1 MHMQINAR
9 DFPLTEALVEY
20 LERSIHFELS
30 SRYAQIRSIA
40 VRLSAVKGS
49 HGRLAKCCHIQ
60 VGLPRTEDIVIEE
73 CDRNVYIAIECALH
87 RAGRAVNRCLKR
99 EYFRNRK
106 LFITHKPKRLK
117 LQSSH

>member
-40 VRLSAVKGS
+40 VRLSAVKGT

-60 VGLPRTEDIVIEE
+60 VGLPRTRDIVIEE
-73 CDRNVYIAIECALH
+73 CDRNVYIAIECALQ
-87 RAGRAVNRCLKR
+87 RAGHVVNRYLKR
-99 EYFRNRK
+99 EFFENRK
-106 LFITHKPKRLK
+106 LFISHNTKPLILR
-117 LQSSH
+117 SSH